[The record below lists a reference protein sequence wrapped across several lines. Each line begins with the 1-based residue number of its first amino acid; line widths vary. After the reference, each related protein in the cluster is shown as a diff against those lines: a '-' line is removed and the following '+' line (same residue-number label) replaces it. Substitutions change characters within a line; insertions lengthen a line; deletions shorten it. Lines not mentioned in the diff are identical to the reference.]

1 MGRPATITVRGRVDP
16 VIDELTLGRKRYL
29 VLERLGSRDRFR
41 VFDSTAGFNGDY
53 RVIEFLP
60 RSRETEQQIEVIRR
74 LAEKNLHFAKLIE
87 CVRQG
92 DRLGVVSTWIWGI
105 DLRDYLTQVRDRKIG
120 RPSTREI
127 CRLVNKLAH
136 GIAHLHVKSNLVH
149 GDIKPANIV
158 LEKDPTR
165 LVLID
170 FGSAWPAER
179 AAKKSPGDGISFPY
193 VAPEQLSPDRVPD
206 FRADIFSLSVV
217 LFELLTLDIPYDGA
231 GGQAGLP
238 ENRVEFSEK
247 YQPPSEYIT
256 DGHLLPPGCIPML
269 DRILE
274 RGLALD
280 PNSRFSDRNDWLRA
294 MDDLLHQLREG
305 TRLGFFGR
313 KFLDLLD
320 WWGKRRK

>member
-1 MGRPATITVRGRVDP
+1 MGTPTRVTVRGRIDP
-16 VIDELTLGRKRYL
+16 VIDVLTLEKKRFF
-29 VLERLGSRDRFR
+29 VLEQFGTRDRFR
-41 VFDSTAGFNGDY
+41 VFDPTAGINGDY
-53 RVIEFLP
+53 RVVIFLP
-60 RSRETEQQIEVIRR
+60 RSWESEQQIEVLRR
-74 LAEKNLHFAKLIE
+74 LAEKNLHFPKIIG

-92 DRLGVVSTWIWGI
+92 EKLAVVMTWIWGI
-105 DLRDYLTQVRDRKIG
+105 DLRNYLAEIRDKKMT
-120 RPSTREI
+120 RPSTREA

-136 GIAHLHVKSNLVH
+136 GLAHLHVKTNVVH

-165 LVLID
+165 LVIID

-193 VAPEQLSPDRVPD
+193 AAPEQLFSGTVPD

-238 ENRVEFSEK
+238 ENRDEFSGK
-247 YQPPSEYIT
+247 YQPPSKFIT
-256 DGHLLPPGCIPML
+256 DGHLLPAGCIPTL
-269 DRILE
+269 DRILAQ
-274 RGLALD
+274 GLALD
-280 PNSRFSDRNDWLRA
+280 PKSRFSDRNNWLRA
-294 MDDLLHQLREG
+294 MDELHFQFREG

-313 KFLDLLD
+313 KFLDVLD
-320 WWGKRRK
+320 WWAKRRK